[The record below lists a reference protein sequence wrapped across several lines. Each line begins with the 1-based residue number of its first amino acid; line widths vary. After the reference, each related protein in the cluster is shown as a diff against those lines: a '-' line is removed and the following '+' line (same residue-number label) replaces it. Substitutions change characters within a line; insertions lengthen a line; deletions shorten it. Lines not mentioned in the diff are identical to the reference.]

1 MIDALYI
8 SATGLRSQQEQI
20 DVISNNVAN
29 MQTPGFKKSRVNF
42 AEIANAVPQNP
53 PALAALGS
61 GSGGGTRILSTLP
74 VFSEGEMRL
83 TQNVTDL
90 AIDGAGFFE
99 LETATGEKV
108 YTRAGQFRVDSD
120 GYLTSVSGH
129 RLAQG
134 VQIPADAVD
143 IRVSLTGEVSARLGD
158 DSERTSIGA
167 IELATFASPDALD
180 AIGENNFAPT
190 AASGAA
196 SFGRPGDPGFGKL
209 QQGFLEMAN
218 VDLIDE
224 MTTLVMA
231 QRAYQLN
238 ARVLQASD
246 QILETINNL
255 RR

>member
-42 AEIANAVPQNP
+42 AEMTGVAAPTQDTGTPQFN
-53 PALAALGS
+53 
-61 GSGGGTRILSTLP
+61 GGGTQIMSTLAI
-74 VFSEGEMRL
+74 FSEGELRQ
-83 TQNVTDL
+83 TQNATDL
-90 AIDGAGFFE
+90 AIQGGGFFE
-99 LETATGEKV
+99 LENDVGEKV
-108 YTRAGQFRVDSD
+108 YTRAGQFRVDGE
-120 GYLTSVSGH
+120 GYLTSVSGL

-134 VQIPADAVD
+134 LQIPPDALD
-143 IRVSLTGEVSARLGD
+143 LKISAIGEVSARLGGET
-158 DSERTSIGA
+158 ERTQIGM
-167 IELATFASPDALD
+167 IELASFPSADSLT
-180 AIGENNFAPT
+180 AIGENTFAPT
-190 AASGAA
+190 DASGAA
-196 SFGRPGDPGFGKL
+196 TFGKPGDAGYGKL

-218 VDLIDE
+218 VDLVDE
-224 MTTLVMA
+224 MTSLVMA

-238 ARVLQASD
+238 ARVLQAAD

>member
-29 MQTPGFKKSRVNF
+29 MQTPGFKKSRVSF
-42 AEIANAVPQNP
+42 AEITNGVPAQQ
-53 PALAALGS
+53 PALAALSS
-61 GSGGGTRILSTLP
+61 GSGTRILSTLP

-99 LETATGEKV
+99 LETATGEKL
-108 YTRAGQFRVDSD
+108 YTRAGQFRVDTD

-129 RLAQG
+129 RLGQG

-143 IRVSLTGEVSARLGD
+143 VRISLTGEVSARLGD

-167 IELATFASPDALD
+167 IELATFASPDALE

-190 AASGAA
+190 ATSGGA

-209 QQGFLEMAN
+209 QQGYLEMAN

>member
-29 MQTPGFKKSRVNF
+29 MQTPGFKKSRVSF
-42 AEIANAVPQNP
+42 AEITNAVPGSQ
-53 PALAALGS
+53 PAQHLL

-108 YTRAGQFRVDSD
+108 YTRAGQFRVDAD
-120 GYLTSVSGH
+120 GYLTSVNGL

-134 VQIPADAVD
+134 VQIPPGAVD
-143 IRVSLTGEVSARLGD
+143 VRVSIAGEVSARLGD
-158 DSERTSIGA
+158 DSERTVIGA
-167 IELATFASPDALD
+167 IELATFGSPDALQ

-190 AASGAA
+190 ADAGAA
-196 SFGRPGDPGFGKL
+196 SFGRPGDPGFGKV
-209 QQGFLEMAN
+209 QQGYLEMAN

>member
-29 MQTPGFKKSRVNF
+29 MQTPGFKRSRVNF
-42 AEIANAVPQNP
+42 AEIAGLMGQADGTTMPQFD
-53 PALAALGS
+53 
-61 GSGGGTRILSTLP
+61 GGGTRVLSTLAI
-74 VFSEGEMRL
+74 FSEGELRP
-83 TQNVTDL
+83 TQVTTDL

-99 LETATGEKV
+99 LEAQDGSRV
-108 YTRAGQFRVDSD
+108 YTRSGQFRLDD
-120 GYLTSVSGH
+120 AGYLTSVNGL

-134 VQIPADAVD
+134 LQVPPDAKD
-143 IRVSLTGEVSARLGD
+143 LRIAPTGEVTAIFGED
-158 DSERTSIGA
+158 TERTEIGV
-167 IELATFASPDALD
+167 IELATFPSADGLEAV
-180 AIGENNFAPT
+180 GENTFAANERSGT
-190 AASGAA
+190 ATL
-196 SFGRPGDPGFGKL
+196 GRAGDEGFGKL
-209 QQGFLEMAN
+209 QQGYLEMAN
-218 VDLIDE
+218 VDLVDE
-224 MTTLVMA
+224 MTNLVLA